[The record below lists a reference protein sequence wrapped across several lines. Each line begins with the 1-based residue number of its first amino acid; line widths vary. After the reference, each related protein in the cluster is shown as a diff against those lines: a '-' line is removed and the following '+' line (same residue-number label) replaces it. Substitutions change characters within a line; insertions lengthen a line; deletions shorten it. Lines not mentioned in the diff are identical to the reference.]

1 MALLSLV
8 FFLLM
13 DMVLSVGPERYCPD
27 YNNKACVFVDNQCPF
42 TLYLQRTT
50 IDGAGTNETSPTY
63 VTTLAKTKQ
72 TVLDIT
78 EWAGLGGQRLYAWWQ
93 NPIGQDLDPLT
104 YRDKVEI
111 NRCASNKL
119 CYNPTAVDYFGL
131 PVKIGPYRSSDCP
144 SVSMTG
150 AYNITVNEIESQC
163 PTQYTATPPH
173 GVCLSP
179 QRVCWCD
186 SSDAMCSA
194 FDTIL
199 RKCSNDGYCSSGLTT
214 PQVYACSG
222 SLSRDSQD
230 ARLCAALNR
239 GRYSYKNKLQSQS
252 NSDLFYQS
260 SPYNE
265 YAKFIHTGGAQEFA
279 FPYDDYGV
287 WTANDHGYS
296 DQSGYRTCETNF
308 LSVTFCPG
316 SADVDITTTT
326 EPRETSCGHV
336 PTRWSEDLT
345 WATTIGRHQNP
356 EWYPD
361 FEVITGVTLSQCTEE
376 DMQLYMFCKHETN
389 FRSRCGGLERPCNR
403 ICGADPTLSPSN
415 RPTPSPSKS
424 PTPKPT
430 TPYPTEPSVLAC
442 GEVAVGQFNDVPI
455 TFYTSMVFDG
465 ELIFDASGSN
475 FVVTDIEAFSKLGSL
490 LGTDSDHD
498 EVITLPT
505 AVVGDY
511 KFIMMGQ
518 TAGIY
523 NIQVRCVSN
532 QPTPSPTKD
541 PTTTIQP
548 SFVPTSHP
556 FPLTEPA
563 QSPTKDPTGN
573 PSYTPTDQPISTNPS
588 TVPTANPSLSPV
600 RQPNQ
605 YFHFSSTNT
614 SDGQPTS
621 EITPTESTQHADKTA
636 GGSHVTWPWLVDY
649 VTDHILWFI
658 IIVLGLCVLCLFG
671 ILVLKKKKRTSGNT
685 VVNMNVAHKSV
696 NSMSV
701 WSNKNDVDTRKNSG
715 SGAAVH
721 LKSSDDEQVIVA
733 MNKNEYAKSYAIQR
747 PKGEMEE
754 GKDVL
759 EGLELP
765 ELPGM
770 NNNGKLYDIVPQ
782 QVMQDDGDSSSSSG
796 MYVKHTTM

>member
-8 FFLLM
+8 LFLLM
-13 DMVLSVGPERYCPD
+13 DMVLSYSCPSD
-27 YNNKACVFVDNQCPF
+27 KACIFVDNQCPF
-42 TLYLQRTT
+42 SLYLQRTT
-50 IDGAGTNETSPTY
+50 IDGYETLPTN
-63 VTTLAKTKQ
+63 VTALAQTNQ

-78 EWAGLGGQRLYAWWQ
+78 GWEGLGGQRLYAWWQ
-93 NPIGQDLDPLT
+93 NPIGQNLDPLT

-111 NRCASNKL
+111 NRCSSNQL

-144 SVSMTG
+144 SVPMTG
-150 AYNITVNEIESQC
+150 VYNIKVNEIESQC
-163 PTQYTATPPH
+163 PTQYEFTPPN

-186 SSDAMCSA
+186 ASDEMCSK
-194 FDTIL
+194 FDTIIEQ
-199 RKCSNDGYCSSGLTT
+199 CIQDGYCSSDITT
-214 PQVYACSG
+214 PQVYACSKG
-222 SLSRDSQD
+222 ISQD
-230 ARLCAALNR
+230 SKDERLCAALNR
-239 GRYSYKNKLQSQS
+239 GVYPYAFTSGNP
-252 NSDLFYQS
+252 DFFYQS

-403 ICGADPTLSPSN
+403 ICGTDPTLSPSN

-442 GEVAVGQFNDVPI
+442 GEVAVGQFNDVPL
-455 TFYTSMVFDG
+455 TFHTSMSFDG

-605 YFHFSSTNT
+605 YFHFSSTDT
-614 SDGQPTS
+614 SDGHPTS

-685 VVNMNVAHKSV
+685 VVNMNVARTTHKSV

-701 WSNKNDVDTRKNSG
+701 WSNKNDINT
-715 SGAAVH
+715 AVH
-721 LKSSDDEQVIVA
+721 LKSSDDEQVIVP
-733 MNKNEYAKSYAIQR
+733 MNKNEYSKPYAIQK
-747 PKGEMEE
+747 PKGEMSM
-754 GKDVL
+754 
-759 EGLELP
+759 ELP

-770 NNNGKLYDIVPQ
+770 NNNGELYDIVSQ
-782 QVMQDDGDSSSSSG
+782 QAMQDDGDSSSSSS
-796 MYVKHTTM
+796 MYVKRTELM